1 MSGELR
7 ELFSALGDVLTWIL
21 MTFHRSL
28 RSLVQDFRDLAEV
41 CLLLLHLE
49 VRVHCFYYLLP
60 VTKQVCNRLVSCLA
74 ISTGVL
80 LVYYIHHFL
89 PSPTFKQTKR

>member
-1 MSGELR
+1 
-7 ELFSALGDVLTWIL
+7 
-21 MTFHRSL
+21 MTLHRSL

-60 VTKQVCNRLVSCLA
+60 VTKQVCILVYRHALSCPQPRY
-74 ISTGVL
+74 L
-80 LVYYIHHFL
+80 LVHCIHYL
-89 PSPTFKQTKR
+89 RPITKQVIYD